1 MIMTMI
7 IKMASAFLLA
17 FLFSIFSGKY
27 FIPWVKEKGFK
38 QPLKEEVAKKIYS
51 DSEKNKD
58 NSKGN

>member
-1 MIMTMI
+1 MAMI
-7 IKMASAFLLA
+7 IKMACAFLLA

-27 FIPWVKEKGFK
+27 FISWVKEKGFK
-38 QPLKEEVAKKIYS
+38 QPLKEEVAQKIYS